1 MHAARATGCTLL
13 PPGYGFLPERPEL
26 AQLCEEANI
35 AFIGPT
41 AQSIRQIGDKL
52 SAREVARAA
61 NVPMTSGSKKIEDV
75 AEALQVAAR
84 IGYPVIT
91 KASAGGGGRRGVGAR
106 PARERRTAE
115 GRVGRERRALW

>member
-41 AQSIRQIGDKL
+41 AQFSGQIGAKL

-91 KASAGGGGRRGVGAR
+91 KASAGGGGRGMVVAR
-106 PARERRTAE
+106 NARELADGFE
-115 GRVGRERRALW
+115 IA

>member
-84 IGYPVIT
+84 IGYPGIT
-91 KASAGGGGRRGVGAR
+91 KASAGRRWRRRVAGREARGVR
-106 PARERRTAE
+106 
-115 GRVGRERRALW
+115 GRC